1 MQLRRPH
8 TAGVLGGGAVRRA
21 GAAAKADDI
30 FMRALLCE
38 GAVSALERY
47 AHAFHDVQL
56 TVRSSTPKEF
66 HARGRINFPRFTSDT
81 LKHGNC
87 LRVENNQTKYS
98 KEYSFFL
105 EIRYTYRRKKSQ
117 SH

>member
-1 MQLRRPH
+1 MRYD
-8 TAGVLGGGAVRRA
+8 A

-56 TVRSSTPKEF
+56 TARISTPKEF
-66 HARGRINFPRFTSDT
+66 HARNARVPARIFRDNLKFTFD
-81 LKHGNC
+81 HD
-87 LRVENNQTKYS
+87 EEYTKRS
-98 KEYSFFL
+98 RTSL
-105 EIRYTYRRKKSQ
+105 L
-117 SH
+117 

>member
-1 MQLRRPH
+1 MGRRGKREERNY
-8 TAGVLGGGAVRRA
+8 AGHMLPVCVAMARYDA

-56 TVRSSTPKEF
+56 TARISSPKEF
-66 HARGRINFPRFTSDT
+66 HAWDARMLASILRDHFRYLRI
-81 LKHGNC
+81 
-87 LRVENNQTKYS
+87 
-98 KEYSFFL
+98 
-105 EIRYTYRRKKSQ
+105 
-117 SH
+117 

>member
-1 MQLRRPH
+1 MRYD
-8 TAGVLGGGAVRRA
+8 A

-56 TVRSSTPKEF
+56 TARISTPKEF
-66 HARGRINFPRFTSDT
+66 HARARANLPR
-81 LKHGNC
+81 
-87 LRVENNQTKYS
+87 
-98 KEYSFFL
+98 
-105 EIRYTYRRKKSQ
+105 
-117 SH
+117 